1 MELFWSKTA
10 EFQQWGFPSEADHD
24 RVMPSPPDETGVD
37 RHCLAT
43 RWCHEIVIKTIRL
56 LFIVSK
62 QTNHPSEKTWHWA
75 FLRKDFIVWAFLS
88 NNKKF

>member
-43 RWCHEIVIKTIRL
+43 RWCHGNEMKAIQL
-56 LFIVSK
+56 WFIVSK
-62 QTNHPSEKTWHWA
+62 QTNHPRVKNLVLGIFEKR
-75 FLRKDFIVWAFLS
+75 FYSLGIFEQ
-88 NNKKF
+88 